1 MNESRL
7 QQLVNR
13 TNIHF
18 LQWRI
23 TCAWKKLDKCQPH
36 TPESRNTAL
45 KLITLINVRNELR
58 TPADVAQIE
67 KERGLV

>member
-13 TNIHF
+13 TKIGF

-23 TCAWKKLDKCQPH
+23 TCARKKLDKCQPH
-36 TPESRNTAL
+36 TPEIRGALSRRETGNACG
-45 KLITLINVRNELR
+45 
-58 TPADVAQIE
+58 AA
-67 KERGLV
+67 

>member
-23 TCAWKKLDKCQPH
+23 NRAHRKFDKAPAF
-36 TPESRNTAL
+36 TPECSRAWL
-45 KLITLINVRNELR
+45 KLSTLIHMRNSLR

>member
-7 QQLVNR
+7 QQITKR
-13 TNIHF
+13 AKIHF

-23 TCAWKKLDKCQPH
+23 TCAQRKFSKSQPC

-45 KLITLINVRNELR
+45 KLITLINVRNSLR

>member
-7 QQLVNR
+7 QRLAKLAK
-13 TNIHF
+13 IGF

-23 TCAWKKLDKCQPH
+23 TCARKKLDKCQPQ

-45 KLITLINVRNELR
+45 KLIALISVRNELR

>member
-1 MNESRL
+1 MRELIPQDQIRKAK
-7 QQLVNR
+7 
-13 TNIHF
+13 IHL

-23 TCAWKKLDKCQPH
+23 TCARKKLDKCQPH

>member
-1 MNESRL
+1 MNTPRPQGL
-7 QQLVNR
+7 AR
-13 TNIHF
+13 RAKIHF

-23 TCAWKKLDKCQPH
+23 NRAHRKFDKAPAF
-36 TPESRNTAL
+36 TPECSRAWL
-45 KLITLINVRNELR
+45 KLSTLIHMRNSLR

>member
-7 QQLVNR
+7 QRLAKLAK
-13 TNIHF
+13 IGF
-18 LQWRI
+18 LQRRI
-23 TCAWKKLDKCQPH
+23 TYARKKLDKCQPH
-36 TPESRNTAL
+36 TPESLNTAL

>member
-7 QQLVNR
+7 QRLAKLAK
-13 TNIHF
+13 IGF

-36 TPESRNTAL
+36 TPESRNTVL
-45 KLITLINVRNELR
+45 KLIALINVRNELR